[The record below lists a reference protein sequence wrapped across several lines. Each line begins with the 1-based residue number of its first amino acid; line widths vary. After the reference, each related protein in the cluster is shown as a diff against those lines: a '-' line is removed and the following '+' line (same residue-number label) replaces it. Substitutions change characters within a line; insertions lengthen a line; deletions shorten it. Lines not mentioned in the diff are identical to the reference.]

1 MERQLAIV
9 VDKIRNSPNENL
21 TSEDLETVRMI
32 LEIYEKVFENGGIKY
47 GNKKL

>member
-32 LEIYEKVFENGGIKY
+32 LEIYEKVFENGAF
-47 GNKKL
+47 L